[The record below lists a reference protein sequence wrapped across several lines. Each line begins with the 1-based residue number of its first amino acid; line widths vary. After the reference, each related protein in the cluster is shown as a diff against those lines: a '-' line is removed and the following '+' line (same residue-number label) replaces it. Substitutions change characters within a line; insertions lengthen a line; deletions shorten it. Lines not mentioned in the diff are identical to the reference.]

1 MNVSRLF
8 AVVLFPL
15 ALSAAV
21 PETRFDLPASP
32 QELVTREEKF
42 RAFAEVVRADV
53 ERQLGDPARV
63 DDGAVLKTLL
73 STRVHLAHHFG
84 DNEKAISTAAWIRS
98 LQTDAAEKSF
108 AGLTT
113 LAAVKARQ
121 ENPGAEPAAAAY
133 RATFAREFNR
143 QLESLPRTPEIVAM
157 LRRQREKIAGLTQDA
172 LLAEVR
178 DAIEPALKKR
188 GYCGLGEAD
197 QLVRV
202 RHRLVSIIPV
212 KSETLAA
219 LDAAIASRASP

>member
-1 MNVSRLF
+1 MKLRRL
-8 AVVLFPL
+8 L
-15 ALSAAV
+15 ALSLLPVALYAAA
-21 PETRFDLPASP
+21 PEPRYNLPAP
-32 QELVTREEKF
+32 ALELVTHEEKF
-42 RAFAEVVRADV
+42 RALAEVVRADV

-63 DDGAVLKTLL
+63 DDPAVLKTLL
-73 STRVHLAHHFG
+73 STRVHLAHHFA

-98 LQTDAAEKSF
+98 LQSDAAEKAF

-121 ENPGAEPAAAAY
+121 ENPGAEPTAPGY

-143 QLESLPRTPEIVAM
+143 QLENLPRTPEIVAM
-157 LRRQREKIAGLTQDA
+157 LRKQREKIAGLTQDA

-178 DAIEPALKKR
+178 EVIEPALKKR
-188 GYCGLGEAD
+188 GYCGLNEAD

-212 KSETLAA
+212 KAETLSA
-219 LDAAIASRASP
+219 LDAAIASRTSP